1 MSLTEI
7 SIKRPLLIS
16 TIFIALI
23 LFGIISYMGLNYNL
37 LPSFSAGI
45 LNVQTAYPG
54 ASPNEIESSITKPIE
69 DAISTVEGINI
80 ITSTSAQN
88 ISSVK
93 IELKSG
99 VNDIAAQQDVER
111 KINQIKANLPEDA
124 NEPVVNRFST
134 DQFAILNLTMTAKMS
149 DKELF
154 ELIDKEIKPQIS
166 NVQGVGEISIIGG
179 QEREVEVKLDNEKL
193 QAYKLS
199 PKQVFQIIS
208 SSNKTYPAGEVSNQ
222 DANVSLKLEAS
233 LSNIAALN
241 QLVIKDNGSGS
252 KVLLAD
258 IATIDDAQQKVK
270 TLNRNNRNS
279 GIGMQIFKTNDANAV
294 KVSDGVK
301 EKLKGLKTA
310 YASKEFNYDIA
321 SDQSIYTLASADA
334 VIHDLFLAILIVGV
348 VMLLFLHSLRSSFF
362 VLIAIPSAMIP
373 TFIVMAA
380 MGFSLNL
387 MTLLGLSLVVGIL
400 VDDSI
405 VVLENIFRHLE
416 MGKHKA
422 EAALDGRSE
431 IGFTA
436 VAITLVDVVVFLPM
450 AFTGGLIGNILKE
463 FSVVVVVSTLM
474 SLLVAFTLT
483 PMLASRFGKLEHLSK
498 ATAWGRF
505 ILSFESQLEQLKD
518 AYGRMLHW
526 VLFHKRYLLILV
538 IALLVGSVMLIPS
551 GFIGASFAG
560 SSDRGELSIKLEMD
574 ETTPIYQTNL
584 AIQQAEEM
592 VLKHPEVINAYTLVG
607 TQSSN
612 VGVGSSSAY
621 KGEIAVTMVS
631 KNERDISSDQF
642 ATRLRDEIE
651 RIPGLQATIIPTGI
665 TGSTNSPIQIVI
677 KGPKSEE
684 VFQAALKVK
693 GIVENTAGT
702 DYVRFSTKGV
712 KRQIEIEPDRDL
724 LARMGLTMP
733 DVNQSIQI
741 AFSGNNKTEFTD
753 ANANEKYG
761 INVVLDNFDKQSI
774 EDVKKLALSNN
785 KGELVQLYQV
795 ASIKEV
801 VGQSVLQRTN
811 RQSSI
816 TITSSAVGRPSGNIV
831 ADIQKKLA
839 ETTLPT
845 GIEVQYQGDAQN
857 QSDAFSSLGLALIL
871 AIVLVYMIMVS
882 LYESLIYPFIVI
894 FSVPVALI
902 GALLAIAL
910 TMNQLTIFTIIGMIM
925 LLGLVTKNGI
935 LIVDFA
941 NQLKAEGKELVEA
954 LIEAGKERLRPIIM
968 TTFAMIL
975 GMLPLA
981 LSSSEGSEFKNGMA
995 WAIIG
1000 GLTSSF
1006 LLTLFLVPTVYYIVD
1021 KVQARFSKPQK
1032 KMEPSVT

>member
-1 MSLTEI
+1 
-7 SIKRPLLIS
+7 
-16 TIFIALI
+16 
-23 LFGIISYMGLNYNL
+23 
-37 LPSFSAGI
+37 
-45 LNVQTAYPG
+45 
-54 ASPNEIESSITKPIE
+54 
-69 DAISTVEGINI
+69 
-80 ITSTSAQN
+80 
-88 ISSVK
+88 
-93 IELKSG
+93 
-99 VNDIAAQQDVER
+99 
-111 KINQIKANLPEDA
+111 
-124 NEPVVNRFST
+124 
-134 DQFAILNLTMTAKMS
+134 
-149 DKELF
+149 
-154 ELIDKEIKPQIS
+154 
-166 NVQGVGEISIIGG
+166 
-179 QEREVEVKLDNEKL
+179 
-193 QAYKLS
+193 
-199 PKQVFQIIS
+199 
-208 SSNKTYPAGEVSNQ
+208 
-222 DANVSLKLEAS
+222 
-233 LSNIAALN
+233 
-241 QLVIKDNGSGS
+241 
-252 KVLLAD
+252 
-258 IATIDDAQQKVK
+258 
-270 TLNRNNRNS
+270 
-279 GIGMQIFKTNDANAV
+279 
-294 KVSDGVK
+294 
-301 EKLKGLKTA
+301 
-310 YASKEFNYDIA
+310 
-321 SDQSIYTLASADA
+321 
-334 VIHDLFLAILIVGV
+334 
-348 VMLLFLHSLRSSFF
+348 
-362 VLIAIPSAMIP
+362 MIP
-373 TFIVMAA
+373 TFIVMAV

-422 EAALDGRSE
+422 EAALEGRNE

-483 PMLASRFGKLEHLSK
+483 PMMASRFGKLEHLTK

-612 VGVGSSSAY
+612 VGMASSSPY
-621 KGEIAVTMVS
+621 KGEIAVTMVN

-684 VFQAALKVK
+684 VFQAALLVK
-693 GIVENTAGT
+693 GIVEKTAGT

-724 LARMGLTMP
+724 LASKGLTMP

-816 TITSSAVGRPSGNIV
+816 TITSSAVGRPSGTIV

-839 ETTLPT
+839 ETSLPT

-941 NQLKAEGKELVEA
+941 NQLKAEGKGLVEA

-1021 KVQARFSKPQK
+1021 KVQTRFSKPQK